1 MFKGSVVWRG
11 VIYSLLMI
19 FGKMVTGLWLIRF
32 SLNPMFN
39 LIIAVKK
46 PFSFLRFFCA
56 DPKGD
61 SKKKQRSAGKSRHPT
76 SQSVHNTDAGNK
88 DETRNTSPCDTQPQ
102 SELGT
107 VSQST
112 SSNPNTTLSL
122 PPKPKSLYPPSI
134 LGLAMVA
141 RGEVGYLI
149 ASLAESQ
156 GMFSSGSSGEIS
168 EIYLVVIWAISIC
181 TLIGPISVGTLV
193 RRVKKLQQSRET
205 SGADP
210 LGAWGI

>member
-1 MFKGSVVWRG
+1 MFQGSVVWRG

-19 FGKMVTGLWLIRF
+19 FGKMVTGLWLVRF

-39 LIIAVKK
+39 LITAVKK

-61 SKKKQRSAGKSRHPT
+61 RKKKKKSSGKSHPT

-88 DETRNTSPCDTQPQ
+88 DETQNTSPRDTQPQ
-102 SELGT
+102 SDLGA
-107 VSQST
+107 VSQIT
-112 SSNPNTTLSL
+112 SSKPNTSLSL

-156 GMFSSGSSGEIS
+156 GMFSSGSSGETS